1 MKLKKIVIFS
11 SLLVVQSCSI
21 VTNNPLLDIPLLG
34 SKKDPDQ
41 PDFNKEKEEQ
51 SFVKVLP
58 DFELLAPLY
67 DLGFEGDFDRGLQ
80 AFDDKDFRRALIEWL
95 PLAKEEDPRAEYY
108 IGIMFLNGM
117 GVETNYEQ
125 GEIWLKLAANRDYTD
140 AQFELGREYVSGV
153 KLTKNVDQ
161 GIRWLLSAAKKGHAG
176 AQFGYGLLYQQNKVP
191 LTSDLMAL
199 YTQNRSQ
206 EFNYTQAAK
215 WYLMAA
221 EQGHGAAQ
229 NNLASLYRNGIGVE
243 QSQEQA
249 FRWYSSAANQGVLDG
264 QYQLALM
271 FEQGIGTIMNLQ
283 EALFW
288 HTKAADQGYFPSQQ
302 RLPYLNSMLETLETS
317 LVLFGSTLASTTRKG
332 LRQKL
337 KSNSGIALREQDNYW
352 FDVYESSKLLK
363 NTDRLF
369 VGYSLQTDQVASLE
383 YRFPSQNDPGF
394 VFKIIE
400 LINEKYGMPF
410 ETSGEMNFGEVTY
423 SWQEKDTII
432 SVKRFW
438 PDTSV
443 YLSYQIEG
451 AYQQMVSEMPASAE
465 EVKHNVKFET
475 Y

>member
-1 MKLKKIVIFS
+1 MNNKKILLLSAVLAVQGCSVIK
-11 SLLVVQSCSI
+11 
-21 VTNNPLLDIPLLG
+21 NNPLLEIPLLG
-34 SKKDPDQ
+34 AKKDPNQ
-41 PDFNKEKEEQ
+41 PDFNKQQEQ
-51 SFVKVLP
+51 ESFVKVLP

-67 DLGFEGDFDRGLQ
+67 DLGFEGDFDRGL
-80 AFDDKDFRRALIEWL
+80 AAYNDKDFRRALIEWL

-108 IGIMFLNGM
+108 IGVMFLNGM

-125 GEIWLKLAANRDYTD
+125 GEIWLKLSANRDYTE
-140 AQFELGREYVSGV
+140 AQFELGREYVSGI
-153 KLTKNVDQ
+153 KLKQNVDQ

-199 YTQNRSQ
+199 YTQNRSTA
-206 EFNYTQAAK
+206 FNFSQAAK
-215 WYLMAA
+215 WYMQAA

-229 NNLASLYRNGIGVE
+229 SNLAALYRNGLGVDE
-243 QSQEQA
+243 DVAQA
-249 FRWYSSAANQGVLDG
+249 FRWYSLAANQGVIDA
-264 QYQLALM
+264 QYQLGLM
-271 FEQGIGTIMNLQ
+271 FEQGIGTVMDLQ

-288 HTKAADQGYFPSQQ
+288 HTKAADQGYLQSQQ
-302 RLPYLNSMLETLETS
+302 RLPYLNSMLDTLENS
-317 LVLFGSTLASTTRKG
+317 LVLFGETLASTTRKG

-337 KSNSGIALREQDNYW
+337 KSNDGIALREEDNYW

-383 YRFPSQNDPGF
+383 YRFPSQNDPNF
-394 VFKIIE
+394 VFQIIE

-410 ETSGEMNFGEVTY
+410 ETIGEVNFGEVKY
-423 SWQEKDTII
+423 RWQEKDTII

-438 PDTSV
+438 PDTTV
-443 YLSYQIEG
+443 YLSYQIG
-451 AYQQMVSEMPASAE
+451 TAYQQMVSEMPENAE
-465 EVKHNVKFET
+465 EIKHNMIFET